1 VTIPLVLHGGSS
13 NADEEISEAVVLGV
27 SKINI
32 SSDIKAAYF
41 NKMREVLQD
50 KGLREPDAIEPPC
63 MKALKEVAIQKIEL
77 FKADG
82 KARLY

>member
-1 VTIPLVLHGGSS
+1 
-13 NADEEISEAVVLGV
+13 
-27 SKINI
+27 
-32 SSDIKAAYF
+32 
-41 NKMREVLQD
+41 MREVLQD